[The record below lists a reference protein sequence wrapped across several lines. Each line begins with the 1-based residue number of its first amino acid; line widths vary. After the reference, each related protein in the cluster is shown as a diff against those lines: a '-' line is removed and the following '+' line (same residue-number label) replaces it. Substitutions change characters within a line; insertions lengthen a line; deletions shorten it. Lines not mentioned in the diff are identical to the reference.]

1 QYQTAPGC
9 AQAGHRR
16 QRLGRSAA
24 AVGPGHGHTQGSEHG
39 RGGLATPV
47 TILAETM
54 SFIGA
59 RLGTDQQRRFWDA
72 FMESGI
78 EIIGADDELL
88 RMAREIDRRY
98 ADLALGFADCT
109 LLAACE
115 RERVAVVLSFDTRL
129 TAYRPTFAPAIVLP
143 R

>member
-1 QYQTAPGC
+1 MRA
-9 AQAGHRR
+9 
-16 QRLGRSAA
+16 LVDSSVFIAA
-24 AVGPGHGHTQGSEHG
+24 ARASETHHV
-39 RGGLATPV
+39 RARAALAEHDRDGLATPV

-88 RMAREIDRRY
+88 RMARDIDRRY

-143 R
+143 G